1 MTVPSLTSHEEQR
14 EHPTFHD
21 DAKRTQTSARFNFE
35 GIRHARSSA
44 ALSCYPKPKA
54 SVKFITGFL
63 AG

>member
-1 MTVPSLTSHEEQR
+1 MTVPSLTLHEEQP

-35 GIRHARSSA
+35 GTRHARSSA
-44 ALSCYPKPKA
+44 ALSCYLKPKA
-54 SVKFITGFL
+54 SVKFV